1 MVNSSPQAIMYV
13 LCFRMRSIM
22 DVPRLKS
29 QLLLMPLET
38 VLKHNLNPLK
48 VSFFSFD
55 TSSKINMKYQACYVT
70 NFFPA
75 TLNYYFQDDFFSHK
89 DIVHPF

>member
-22 DVPRLKS
+22 DIPRLKS

-38 VLKHNLNPLK
+38 VLKHDLNPLK
-48 VSFFSFD
+48 VNIFSFD
-55 TSSKINMKYQACYVT
+55 ISKINMKYQAWYVT
-70 NFFPA
+70 NFFSLPA
-75 TLNYYFQDDFFSHK
+75 
-89 DIVHPF
+89 